1 MIRKY
6 STYLVAGVILI
17 GGIGVVCSVSSRGA
31 RSCILL
37 TARLLA
43 DNVQDAV
50 LEGFFVLAQP
60 VLLPG
65 VVVHVPV
72 EVVSSHA
79 VDEEA
84 FACAVVRLLLKL
96 QAAAVLHELSEFRRM
111 ATAQLFQRRFNLL
124 FLNGIVLLVLAA
136 TW

>member
-1 MIRKY
+1 M
-6 STYLVAGVILI
+6 
-17 GGIGVVCSVSSRGA
+17 
-31 RSCILL
+31 L
-37 TARLLA
+37 TAGLLA

-65 VVVHVPV
+65 VVIHVPV

-79 VDEEA
+79 VDEET

-96 QAAAVLHELSEFRRM
+96 QAAAVLHELSEFGRV

-136 TW
+136 AW